1 MRLSMNKDR
10 YPFIVHAIRMYEE
23 GWTKLQIQKEYHVDP
38 NTLTY
43 WYSKYKEVGDLSVF
57 QNEPQSQVP
66 EDDKIKIVKEILE
79 NRLSLHQA
87 SIQYSV
93 SICTVKR
100 WMKAYEQHGETGLRR
115 KNAAGTMAKKKVY
128 TPEQLDELE
137 MLRRRNE
144 YLEAENALLKKVK
157 ALVEEREARLRA
169 TGRKPS
175 KD

>member
-1 MRLSMNKDR
+1 MNKDR

-23 GWTKLQIQKEYHVDP
+23 GWTKSQIQKEFHVDHS
-38 NTLTY
+38 TLNY
-43 WYSKYKEVGDLSVF
+43 WYAKYKEVGDLSVF
-57 QNEPQSQVP
+57 QNEPQSQVS
-66 EDDKIKIVKEILE
+66 EDDKINIVKEILE
-79 NRLSLHQA
+79 NKLSLQQA

-93 SICTVKR
+93 SSCTVKR
-100 WMKAYEQHGETGLRR
+100 WLNAYKQHGEAGLRR
-115 KNAAGTMAKKKVY
+115 KNKAGTMAKKTY

>member
-1 MRLSMNKDR
+1 
-10 YPFIVHAIRMYEE
+10 MYEK
-23 GWTKLQIQKEYHVDP
+23 GWTKSQIQKEYHVDHA
-38 NTLTY
+38 TLNY
-43 WYSKYKEVGDLSVF
+43 WYAKYKEFGDLYSF
-57 QNEPQSQVP
+57 QFGHKVQVSG
-66 EDDKIKIVKEILE
+66 DDKINIVKEIVE
-79 NRLSLHQA
+79 NRLSLQQA

-93 SICTVKR
+93 SVHTVRR
-100 WMKAYEQHGETGLRR
+100 WLKAYKQYGETGLGR
-115 KNAAGTMAKKKVY
+115 KNKVGTMAKKKVY
-128 TPEQLDELE
+128 TEEQLDELE

>member
-1 MRLSMNKDR
+1 MNKDR

-23 GWTKLQIQKEYHVDP
+23 GWTKSQIQKEYHVDSATF
-38 NTLTY
+38 NY
-43 WYSKYKEVGDLSVF
+43 WYARYKEVGDLSVL
-57 QNEPQSQVP
+57 QNEKQCQVS
-66 EDDKIKIVKEILE
+66 EDDKIKIVKEVLE
-79 NRLSLHQA
+79 NRLSLQQA

-93 SICTVKR
+93 SLHTVRR
-100 WMKAYEQHGETGLRR
+100 WLNAYKQHGEAGLRR
-115 KNAAGTMAKKKVY
+115 KNKAGTMAKKKTY

>member
-1 MRLSMNKDR
+1 MNKDR

-23 GWTKLQIQKEYHVDP
+23 GWTKSQIQKEFHVDRS
-38 NTLTY
+38 TLNY
-43 WYSKYKEVGDLSVF
+43 WYAKYKKVGDLSVF
-57 QNEPQSQVP
+57 QNEPQSQVS
-66 EDDKIKIVKEILE
+66 EGDKIKIIKEILE
-79 NRLSLHQA
+79 NRLSLQQA

-93 SICTVKR
+93 SSHTVKR
-100 WMKAYEQHGETGLRR
+100 WLNAYKQHGEAGLRR
-115 KNAAGTMAKKKVY
+115 KNKAGTMARKRVY
-128 TPEQLDELE
+128 TAEQLNELE

>member
-1 MRLSMNKDR
+1 MNKDR
-10 YPFIVHAIRMYEE
+10 YPFIVHAIRMYEK
-23 GWTKLQIQKEYHVDP
+23 GWTKSQIQKEFHVDRS
-38 NTLTY
+38 TLNY
-43 WYSKYKEVGDLSVF
+43 WYAKYKEVGDLSVF
-57 QNEPQSQVP
+57 QNEPQSQVS
-66 EDDKIKIVKEILE
+66 EDDKINIVKEILE
-79 NRLSLHQA
+79 NKLSLQQA

-93 SICTVKR
+93 SSYTVKR
-100 WMKAYEQHGETGLRR
+100 WLNAYKQHGEAGLRR
-115 KNAAGTMAKKKVY
+115 KNKAGTMAKKTY

>member
-1 MRLSMNKDR
+1 MNKDR
-10 YPFIVHAIRMYEE
+10 YPFIVYAIRMYEE
-23 GWTKLQIQKEYHVDP
+23 GWTKSQIKKEYHVDSATF
-38 NTLTY
+38 NY
-43 WYSKYKEVGDLSVF
+43 WYARYKEVGDLSVL
-57 QNEPQSQVP
+57 QNEKQCQVS
-66 EDDKIKIVKEILE
+66 EDDKIKIVKEVQE
-79 NRLSLHQA
+79 NRLSLQQA

-93 SICTVKR
+93 STYTVKR
-100 WMKAYEQHGETGLRR
+100 WLKAYKQYGEAGLRR
-115 KNAAGTMAKKKVY
+115 KNKAGTMAKKKTY
-128 TPEQLDELE
+128 TPEQLDELA

>member
-1 MRLSMNKDR
+1 MNNDR
-10 YPFIVHAIRMYEE
+10 YPIKVQAVKMLEAGQSRTSIC
-23 GWTKLQIQKEYHVDP
+23 KELHVDP
-38 NTLTY
+38 VSLDL
-43 WYSKYKEVGDLSVF
+43 WYAIYLRGGELALYYAKHVSHRTAEEKL
-57 QNEPQSQVP
+57 P
-66 EDDKIKIVKEILE
+66 IVKEVIE
-79 NRLSLHQA
+79 KGLSLRR
-87 SIQYSV
+87 V
-93 SICTVKR
+93 SALYEVPVITIKR
-100 WMKAYEQHGETGLRR
+100 WLRAYQQYGEAGLRR

-137 MLRRRNE
+137 TLRRRNE